1 MTDSNDLSDIIKD
14 IEGLQVNL
22 VEAVKPQAP
31 VPSVVAAPSQPAP
44 VAQEAPAAPV
54 ESPEAVAAPAPV
66 AQAPEAPA
74 VDASLENDLLAEM
87 LGSIPSPATMPAAKT
102 GYKGTV
108 FRAPPP
114 KGEINH
120 SLVTP
125 QFDEAAEQEALNK
138 LSQEAAALEAM
149 TAGAGAGSSA
159 DDEGLPPEILAAIK
173 AAEALP
179 STMEVLVLDSGTPAA
194 AAGGADAGATD
205 GSGERKLTARGKLG
219 ESTFEVKEPTQEEI
233 EAFMRANNQRLP
245 KNVIPEG
252 LADDPTIVPFANR
265 PMNSDDDVNPEAL
278 AAAAAAQE
286 PQAPQ
291 DDSNA
296 LLAAA
301 MAAQEALGA
310 PPAAPAAPVAAAPA
324 SPQLDS
330 EVPDVVEAAIQ
341 SSKWLPGEM
350 PVLRLQTA
358 EDAAASAALPNLAA
372 ADADAMKEYH
382 DPAPARGASLEDTL
396 GDLAPEAPATGRS
409 LLNERASRP
418 NVTES
423 DMAAEVMADVEGAK
437 VVPMRQSSSSAG
449 GRSSGGYSQPAGM
462 EKLEMS
468 LRGGAP
474 FRISYEHEGREIIL
488 DVDGTQLL
496 VTLADGTEFR
506 VPFKGRNTR
515 TG

>member
-14 IEGLQVNL
+14 IESLQVNL
-22 VEAVKPQAP
+22 VEGVKSQAP
-31 VPSVVAAPSQPAP
+31 VPSMVAAPSQPAP
-44 VAQEAPAAPV
+44 EAQ
-54 ESPEAVAAPAPV
+54 EAVAAPAPAAPV
-66 AQAPEAPA
+66 AETPA
-74 VDASLENDLLAEM
+74 LAASMENDLLAEM
-87 LGSIPSPATMPAAKT
+87 LGSIPSPASMPAANT

-138 LSQEAAALEAM
+138 LSQEASALEAM
-149 TAGAGAGSSA
+149 TAGAGSSA

-179 STMEVLVLDSGTPAA
+179 ATMQVLVLDSGTPAPSA
-194 AAGGADAGATD
+194 DGADAG
-205 GSGERKLTARGKLG
+205 GEPKLTARGKLG
-219 ESTFEVKEPTQEEI
+219 ESSFEVKEPTQEEI
-233 EAFMRANNQRLP
+233 EAFMRSNNQRLP

-252 LADDPTIVPFANR
+252 LADDPTIVPFADR
-265 PMNSDDDVNPEAL
+265 PMNSDDDTSNESVT
-278 AAAAAAQE
+278 AAVAAQDA
-286 PQAPQ
+286 QISK

-296 LLAAA
+296 MLAAA
-301 MAAQEALGA
+301 MAAQDALGT
-310 PPAAPAAPVAAAPA
+310 PPEAPVAVAPA
-324 SPQLDS
+324 VADS
-330 EVPDVVEAAIQ
+330 SVGQAPVVTDVVEAAIQ
-341 SSKWLPGEM
+341 SAKWLPGEM

-358 EDAAASAALPNLAA
+358 ENTAAASAALPNLAA

-382 DPAPARGASLEDTL
+382 DPSPVRGSSLEETV
-396 GDLAPEAPATGRS
+396 GDLAPEAPVSGRS

-418 NVTES
+418 SVTES

-437 VVPMRQSSSSAG
+437 VVPMRQNSGSTG

>member
-1 MTDSNDLSDIIKD
+1 VTDSNDLSDIIKD

-31 VPSVVAAPSQPAP
+31 APSMAAAPSQPAP
-44 VAQEAPAAPV
+44 VAQ
-54 ESPEAVAAPAPV
+54 AAPAPV
-66 AQAPEAPA
+66 APAPEAPA
-74 VDASLENDLLAEM
+74 MDASLENDLLAEM
-87 LGSIPSPATMPAAKT
+87 LGSIPSPATMPSAKT

-149 TAGAGAGSSA
+149 TAGAGAGSSV

-179 STMEVLVLDSGTPAA
+179 STMEVLVLDSATPAA
-194 AAGGADAGATD
+194 SADGAGAGATD
-205 GSGERKLTARGKLG
+205 GGGERKLTARGKLG

-278 AAAAAAQE
+278 AAAATAQE

-291 DDSNA
+291 DDSSA

-301 MAAQEALGA
+301 MAAQDALGTPPEA
-310 PPAAPAAPVAAAPA
+310 PFASAAAVSP
-324 SPQLDS
+324 SPQPES
-330 EVPDVVEAAIQ
+330 GVPDVVEAAIQ

-350 PVLRLQTA
+350 PVLRLQT
-358 EDAAASAALPNLAA
+358 ETDAASAALPNLAA

-382 DPAPARGASLEDTL
+382 DPAPARGASLEDTV

-409 LLNERASRP
+409 LLGERANRP
-418 NVTES
+418 MVTES

-437 VVPMRQSSSSAG
+437 VVPMRQSSGSAG

>member
-14 IEGLQVNL
+14 IESLQVNL
-22 VEAVKPQAP
+22 VEGVKPQAP
-31 VPSVVAAPSQPAP
+31 VPSMVAAPSQPAP
-44 VAQEAPAAPV
+44 EAQ
-54 ESPEAVAAPAPV
+54 EAVAAPAPAAPV
-66 AQAPEAPA
+66 AETPEPA
-74 VDASLENDLLAEM
+74 ASMENDLLAEM

-179 STMEVLVLDSGTPAA
+179 STMQVLVLDSGTPAPSA
-194 AAGGADAGATD
+194 DGADAG
-205 GSGERKLTARGKLG
+205 GEPKLTARGKLG
-219 ESTFEVKEPTQEEI
+219 ESSFEVKEPTQEEI
-233 EAFMRANNQRLP
+233 EAFMRSNNQRLP

-252 LADDPTIVPFANR
+252 LADDPTIVPFSDR
-265 PMNSDDDVNPEAL
+265 PMNSDDDTSNESVT
-278 AAAAAAQE
+278 AAVAAQDA
-286 PQAPQ
+286 QISK

-296 LLAAA
+296 MLAAA
-301 MAAQEALGA
+301 MAAQDALGT
-310 PPAAPAAPVAAAPA
+310 PPVAPT
-324 SPQLDS
+324 SD
-330 EVPDVVEAAIQ
+330 VPETVAAAIQ
-341 SSKWLPGEM
+341 SAQTLPGDM
-350 PVLRLQTA
+350 PVLRLQA
-358 EDAAASAALPNLAA
+358 ESSPAAASAALPNLAA

-382 DPAPARGASLEDTL
+382 DPSPVRGSSLEETV
-396 GDLAPEAPATGRS
+396 GDLAPEAPTTGRS
-409 LLNERASRP
+409 LLSERASRP
-418 NVTES
+418 LVTES

-437 VVPMRQSSSSAG
+437 VVPMRQASGSTG

>member
-14 IEGLQVNL
+14 IESLQVNL
-22 VEAVKPQAP
+22 VEGVKPQAP
-31 VPSVVAAPSQPAP
+31 VPSMAAAPSQPAP
-44 VAQEAPAAPV
+44 EAQAAPAPAAPAV
-54 ESPEAVAAPAPV
+54 ETPAPA
-66 AQAPEAPA
+66 
-74 VDASLENDLLAEM
+74 ASMENDLLAEM
-87 LGSIPSPATMPAAKT
+87 LGSVPSPATLPAANT

-114 KGEINH
+114 KGEISH

-149 TAGAGAGSSA
+149 TAGANASA
-159 DDEGLPPEILAAIK
+159 PTDDEGLPPEILAAIK

-194 AAGGADAGATD
+194 SADGAEAGAGD
-205 GSGERKLTARGKLG
+205 ASGERKLTARGKLG

-265 PMNSDDDVNPEAL
+265 PMNSDDDTSNDSV
-278 AAAAAAQE
+278 AAAVAAQE
-286 PQAPQ
+286 PQVSKDESDAM
-291 DDSNA
+291 
-296 LLAAA
+296 LAAA
-301 MAAQEALGA
+301 MAAQDALGA
-310 PPAAPAAPVAAAPA
+310 PPVASAPETPVAGSA
-324 SPQLDS
+324 SQD
-330 EVPDVVEAAIQ
+330 VPDVVEAAIQ

-350 PVLRLQTA
+350 PVLRLQSA
-358 EDAAASAALPNLAA
+358 EQAAAASAALPNLAA

-382 DPAPARGASLEDTL
+382 DPSPTRGSSLEETL
-396 GDLAPEAPATGRS
+396 GDLAPEAPVSGRS
-409 LLNERASRP
+409 LLGERASRP

-437 VVPMRQSSSSAG
+437 VVPMRQNSGSAG

>member
-22 VEAVKPQAP
+22 VEGVKPQSP
-31 VPSVVAAPSQPAP
+31 VPSMVAAPSQPAP
-44 VAQEAPAAPV
+44 VAQESVVAPAPAAPV
-54 ESPEAVAAPAPV
+54 AEAPAP
-66 AQAPEAPA
+66 A
-74 VDASLENDLLAEM
+74 ASMENDLLAEM

-102 GYKGTV
+102 GYNGTV

-114 KGEINH
+114 KGEINY

-125 QFDEAAEQEALNK
+125 QFDEAAEQDALNK

-149 TAGAGAGSSA
+149 TAGAGASA

-179 STMEVLVLDSGTPAA
+179 ATMQVLVLDSGTPAPSA
-194 AAGGADAGATD
+194 DGADAGAAD
-205 GSGERKLTARGKLG
+205 GGGERKLTARGKLG
-219 ESTFEVKEPTQEEI
+219 GSSFEVKEPTQEEI
-233 EAFMRANNQRLP
+233 EAFMRSNNQRLP

-252 LADDPTIVPFANR
+252 LADDPTIVPFADR
-265 PMNSDDDVNPEAL
+265 PMNSDDDTSNESVT
-278 AAAAAAQE
+278 AAVAAQDA
-286 PQAPQ
+286 QISK

-296 LLAAA
+296 MLAAA
-301 MAAQEALGA
+301 MAAQDALGT
-310 PPAAPAAPVAAAPA
+310 PPEAPVAAAPA
-324 SPQLDS
+324 VADS
-330 EVPDVVEAAIQ
+330 SVGQAPVVTDVVEAAIQ
-341 SSKWLPGEM
+341 SSKWLPDEM

-358 EDAAASAALPNLAA
+358 ENTSAASAALPNLAA

-382 DPAPARGASLEDTL
+382 DPSPTRGASLEETV
-396 GDLAPEAPATGRS
+396 GNLAPEAPTTGRN
-409 LLNERASRP
+409 LLGERASRP
-418 NVTES
+418 MVTES

-437 VVPMRQSSSSAG
+437 VVPMRQASGSTG